1 MSKSRTGAVFGGYS
15 QQFTLDNGNRAGVVR
30 ANNTEV
36 TRLLLISDEPQA
48 LNQFSTLSSAADFQV
63 QHRTKTADARGA
75 LLAGAFDL
83 CVFAPS
89 RMSVELGNELLATR
103 ALVPRLQLVV
113 ILPVGENSEIQQKLL
128 AAGAN
133 LVLFQPVEQSS
144 LISVLERLTGTGPTP
159 PGSSQSIPSSLPSRA
174 AALSSALEVL
184 RDFTQVLGYS
194 LDYRQLTQHFILKL
208 REVVG
213 LSRIAIFLEPGK
225 NSSLPAIPLP
235 ETHVMPCVAAVGLTA
250 DLTDCFALSRKSG
263 LGRQL
268 TLHPQIL
275 RAPVGTSS
283 SFLDPK
289 IIREFEVLGGLVAI
303 PINDRER
310 TLGVAVLGDRITG
323 GEFSDQELLLVYHL
337 LEELGL
343 AVKNSWLHTQL
354 VGNHRIFS
362 NVLNSL
368 TVGALVLDSNQ
379 QVIYT
384 NSAITRFL
392 RGPKALGIELG
403 DVPDAIQAKL
413 LDVVQRDATVEPFFH
428 VVGDAE
434 GTVFRA
440 TVIPLRSPGDRLPQ
454 TAMLLLEDFTQ
465 IRFAQRAEIESSN
478 LKLIS
483 LIARRFAHEIRNSL
497 VPLTTHAQLFDA
509 EINNADFRDS
519 LKSALSR
526 ETQRIQRFT
535 DQMLL
540 LARSDQPNTELAP
553 LDDILQASF
562 AKSRAFAGGTAKLE
576 IKSDLPPV
584 TLRCSRANLAHAF
597 QEIFL
602 NGLQSSGENRQVHV
616 TLNAAP
622 TTDGAAE
629 LIIQVRDNGSGFAP
643 ESVSRATEPFFT
655 TRNTGVGLGLTIA
668 RRIIEAHQ
676 GRLELHTRVSP
687 GDPDLTVHL
696 PLPH

>member
-1 MSKSRTGAVFGGYS
+1 M
-15 QQFTLDNGNRAGVVR
+15 VR
-30 ANNTEV
+30 LNHTEV
-36 TRLLLISDEPQA
+36 TRLLLITDEPQT

-63 QHRTKTADARGA
+63 QHRAKVVDARGA
-75 LLAGAFDL
+75 LLAGVFDI
-83 CVFAPS
+83 CVFAPVRPS
-89 RMSVELGNELLATR
+89 AELLLDLTTTR
-103 ALVPRLQLVV
+103 ALVAELQLVV
-113 ILPVGENSEIQQKLL
+113 ILPAGENSETQQKLL

-159 PGSSQSIPSSLPSRA
+159 PGNAQSSPSAMPSRA

-225 NSSLPAIPLP
+225 TNSLPTIAAPDSHTLP
-235 ETHVMPCVAAVGLTA
+235 CTAAVGLTA
-250 DLTDCFALSRKSG
+250 DLTDCFSLSRKSG

-275 RAPVGTSS
+275 RAPVGNKPSY
-283 SFLDPK
+283 LDPK

-323 GEFSDQELLLVYHL
+323 GEFSDEELLLVYHL

-362 NVLNSL
+362 SVLNSL
-368 TVGALVLDSNQ
+368 TVGALVLDSTQ
-379 QVIYT
+379 QIIYT

-392 RGPKALGIELG
+392 RGPKAPGIELA
-403 DVPDAIQAKL
+403 DVPAPVLTKL
-413 LDVVQRDATVEPFFH
+413 LEVVQHDATVEPFFH
-428 VVGDAE
+428 VMDDAA

-440 TVIPLRSPGDRLPQ
+440 TVIPLRNPGDRLPQ
-454 TAMLLLEDFTQ
+454 TAMLLIEDFTQ
-465 IRFAQRAEIESSN
+465 IRSAQRAEIESSN

-497 VPLTTHAQLFDA
+497 VPLTTHAQLFDT
-509 EINNADFRDS
+509 EINNAEFRDS
-519 LKSALSR
+519 LKGALTR

-540 LARSDQPNTELAP
+540 LARADQPTTELAP
-553 LDDILQASF
+553 LDDILQTSF
-562 AKSRAFAGGTAKLE
+562 AKSRAFAGGNAKLE

-602 NGLQSSGENRQVHV
+602 NGLQSTGENRQVHV

-622 TTDGAAE
+622 TTGGAAE
-629 LIIQVRDNGSGFAP
+629 LVVQVRDNGNGFAP

>member
-1 MSKSRTGAVFGGYS
+1 V
-15 QQFTLDNGNRAGVVR
+15 
-30 ANNTEV
+30 NNTEV
-36 TRLLLISDEPQA
+36 TRLLLISDDPQA
-48 LNQFSTLSSAADFQV
+48 LTQFSTLSSAADFQV
-63 QHRTKTADARGA
+63 QHRAKAADARGA

-83 CVFAPS
+83 CVFAPL
-89 RMSVELGNELLATR
+89 RMSADLFQELTTTR
-103 ALVPRLQLVV
+103 TLVADLQLVV
-113 ILPVGENSEIQQKLL
+113 VLPVGESSETQQKLL
-128 AAGAN
+128 AAGAS
-133 LVLFQPVEQSS
+133 LVLFQPVEQGS
-144 LISVLERLTGTGPTP
+144 LISVLERLTGTSPTP
-159 PGSSQSIPSSLPSRA
+159 AGHAQSVASAMPSRA

-225 NSSLPAIPLP
+225 TSSLPALTLP
-235 ETHVMPCVAAVGLTA
+235 ETHILPCAAAVGLTA
-250 DLTDCFALSRKSG
+250 DLTDCFSLSRKSG

-268 TLHPQIL
+268 TQHPQIL
-275 RAPVGTSS
+275 RAPVGSAP

-323 GEFSDQELLLVYHL
+323 GEFTDEELLLVYHL

-368 TVGALVLDSNQ
+368 TVGALVLDANQ
-379 QVIYT
+379 QIIYT

-392 RGPKALGIELG
+392 RGPKALGIELA
-403 DVPDAIQAKL
+403 DLPAPVLTKL
-413 LDVVQRDATVEPFFH
+413 LEVVQHDAAVEPFFH
-428 VVGDAE
+428 VVGDAA
-434 GTVFRA
+434 GTIYRA
-440 TVIPLRSPGDRLPQ
+440 TVIPLRTAGDRLPQ
-454 TAMLLLEDFTQ
+454 TAMLLIEDFTQ
-465 IRFAQRAEIESSN
+465 IRSAQRAEIESSN

-509 EINNADFRDS
+509 EIGNAEFRDS
-519 LKSALSR
+519 LKGALTR
-526 ETQRIQRFT
+526 ETRRIQRFT

-553 LDDILQASF
+553 LDEILQTSF
-562 AKSRAFAGGTAKLE
+562 AKSRAFAGGTAQLE
-576 IKSDLPPV
+576 IKTDLPPV

-602 NGLQSSGENRQVHV
+602 NGLQSTGENRQVHV

-622 TTDGAAE
+622 TAEGAAE

-676 GRLELHTRVSP
+676 GRLELHTRVAP
-687 GDPDLTVHL
+687 DDPDLTVHL